1 MLKRKIIAKLH
12 RERGIALR
20 AIEDSKMAK
29 ELRRQKRQQEKRRKE
44 AKILLRA
51 EYKRK
56 YKEDFGDCK
65 PHEPRETW
73 ANGPTTK
80 PRSVLDNY

>member
-1 MLKRKIIAKLH
+1 MLKRKIIAKLRRDR
-12 RERGIALR
+12 REALR
-20 AIEDSKMAK
+20 AIEDAKMAK
-29 ELRRQKRQQEKRRKE
+29 ELCRQKREQEKRRKE

-51 EYKRK
+51 EYERK
-56 YKEDFGDCK
+56 YKEDFGDTK

-73 ANGPTTK
+73 ANGLTTK